1 MPPRRAD
8 HADTCRHAALPSGRP
23 LVEQRSRIERAARV
37 DGARSLQNQRLAAA
51 RDQLEVGRSR
61 RGAGPQPAQIERSE
75 LEGRT
80 ELPHPGERPRVITR
94 QTVLLQGRKVG
105 FEALAKTHDRAAR
118 AAPCEVGVEHRSRAR
133 TQFGVGVTAGAVDV
147 DDLGVRR
154 QLRRGCIEREDLSEV
169 GALQLEIAGVVK
181 VAQPPR
187 RRIDLVQHDRG
198 LAVRVAVIG
207 TSRVGQ
213 PVSVDLEAEQTARAE
228 VLARVLDH
236 RPPDGQLLHVDAVG
250 RARGVGPS
258 RLHVEWARRWAE
270 AGIAVLRLDLPGLG
284 DSAVQPG
291 ETDGEVYA
299 IETGRAVGAAVAM
312 LRARFGAVD
321 CQLTGICSGAH
332 HAYRAALAGA
342 DVQ

>member
-1 MPPRRAD
+1 M
-8 HADTCRHAALPSGRP
+8 
-23 LVEQRSRIERAARV
+23 
-37 DGARSLQNQRLAAA
+37 
-51 RDQLEVGRSR
+51 
-61 RGAGPQPAQIERSE
+61 
-75 LEGRT
+75 
-80 ELPHPGERPRVITR
+80 ITR
-94 QTVLLQGRKVG
+94 QTVVLQGRNVG

-169 GALQLEIAGVVK
+169 GALQFEVAGVVK

-198 LAVRVAVIG
+198 LAVRLVVIG
-207 TSRVGQ
+207 TGRVGQ
-213 PVSVDLEAEQTARAE
+213 PVSVNLEAEQTARAE

-236 RPPDGQLLHVDAVG
+236 RPPDGQPLHVDAVE
-250 RARGVGPS
+250 RARRVGPS

-291 ETDGEVYA
+291 ETEGEVYA
-299 IETGRAVGAAVAM
+299 IETGRAGGAAVAM

-321 CQLTGICSGAH
+321 CQLTGICSGAP